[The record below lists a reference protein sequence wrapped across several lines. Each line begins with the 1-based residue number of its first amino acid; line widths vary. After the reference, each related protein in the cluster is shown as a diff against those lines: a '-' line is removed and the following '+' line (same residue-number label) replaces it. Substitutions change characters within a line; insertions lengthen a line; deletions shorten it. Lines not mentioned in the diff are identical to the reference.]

1 MTTDDVLATFKA
13 AGALLEGHFILT
25 SGRRSP
31 VFLQKA
37 FVFADPKATETL
49 CKALAQRITATF
61 GPVDLVV
68 APAVG
73 AIVPGYET
81 ARALGCR
88 SIYVERVDGAFQLRR
103 GFAIRPGERVV
114 VVEDIITTGVSVRE
128 TLDAIRGEPGEI
140 VGAAVLINRSGGK
153 ADVGVPLVALAEVDF
168 PSYAPDE
175 LPPELAALPAVK
187 PGSRGLS

>member
-1 MTTDDVLATFKA
+1 MNTADVLAAFKA

-37 FVFADPKATETL
+37 FVFADPVTTERL
-49 CKALAQRITATF
+49 CAALAQKITAAF
-61 GPVDLVV
+61 GRIDVVV

-88 SIYVERVDGAFQLRR
+88 SIYVERVDGVFQLRR
-103 GFAIRPGERVV
+103 GFAIRPGERVL

-128 TLDAIRGEPGEI
+128 TLDAIRSEPGEI
-140 VGAAVLINRSGGK
+140 VGAAVLINRSGGA
-153 ADVGVPLVALAEVDF
+153 ADVGVPLVALADVDF
-168 PSYAPDE
+168 PSYAADEVPPD
-175 LPPELAALPAVK
+175 LAAIPPVK
-187 PGSRGLS
+187 PGSRGLA

>member
-1 MTTDDVLATFKA
+1 MNTEDVLAEFKA

-31 VFLQKA
+31 VFPQKA
-37 FVFADPKATETL
+37 FVFADPVTTQRL
-49 CKALAQRITATF
+49 CAALAEKITAAF
-61 GPVDLVV
+61 GRIDLVV

-73 AIVPGYET
+73 AIIPGYET

-88 SIYVERVDGAFQLRR
+88 SIYVERVDGVFQLRR
-103 GFAIRPGERVV
+103 GFSIRPGERVL
-114 VVEDIITTGVSVRE
+114 VVEDIITTGISVRE
-128 TLDAIRGEPGEI
+128 TLDAIRTEPGEI

-153 ADVGVPLVALAEVDF
+153 ADVGAPLVALAEVDF

-175 LPPELAALPAVK
+175 IPPELAAIAPVK
-187 PGSRGLS
+187 PGSRGLA